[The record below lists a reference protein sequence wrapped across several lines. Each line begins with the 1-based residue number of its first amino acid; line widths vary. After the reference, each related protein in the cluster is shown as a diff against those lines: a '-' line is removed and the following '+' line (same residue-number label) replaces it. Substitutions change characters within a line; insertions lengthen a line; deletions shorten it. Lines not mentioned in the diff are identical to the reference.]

1 VTRLP
6 IIEYPDERLRTASAP
21 VTVFDAALGSL
32 IDDLV
37 ETLHATTGIG
47 LCAPQTG
54 ELRRV
59 LVMDLSGD
67 GSAPQAYVNPEIL
80 SRSGLAIV
88 EESCLSLP
96 GVAAK
101 VFRSARVRVRAS
113 DRTGRSFERDLEGMH
128 AVCLQHESDHLDGKL
143 FTDRLS
149 ALRRLR
155 FRTALAA
162 LERKASRSARSR
174 EAAGVRATPDPR
186 QAVR

>member
-1 VTRLP
+1 MAPLP
-6 IIEYPDERLRTASAP
+6 ILEYPDERLRTPAAP

-37 ETLHATTGIG
+37 ETLHASTGIG

-54 ELRRV
+54 DLRRV
-59 LVMDLSGD
+59 LVMDLSDD

-96 GVAAK
+96 GIAAK
-101 VFRSARVRVRAS
+101 VMRSGQVRVRAS
-113 DRTGRSFERDLEGMH
+113 DRNGQTFERDLDGMH

-155 FRTALAA
+155 FRSAFAA
-162 LERKASRSARSR
+162 LEGGTSRPVRSAI
-174 EAAGVRATPDPR
+174 P
-186 QAVR
+186 

>member
-1 VTRLP
+1 MPRLP
-6 IIEYPDERLRTASAP
+6 IIEYPDERLRTQADP

-54 ELRRV
+54 NSRRV

-67 GSAPQAYVNPEIL
+67 GSAPEAYVNPEIL
-80 SRSGLAIV
+80 SRSGFAIV
-88 EESCLSLP
+88 DESCLSLP
-96 GVAAK
+96 GITAK
-101 VFRSARVRVRAS
+101 VVRSAEVRVRAS
-113 DRTGRSFERDLEGMH
+113 GRDGRTFERDLEGMH

-149 ALRRLR
+149 RLRRLR
-155 FRTALAA
+155 FRSAFAT
-162 LERKASRSARSR
+162 LERAARQR
-174 EAAGVRATPDPR
+174 AEPPAGTSSGGQSVR
-186 QAVR
+186 VRH